1 MLRYYLKEIWYNIK
15 NKFGVFII
23 NLTSIYIA
31 TILLAASVIL
41 YFITYEIEKDVKSK
55 FVINV
60 FLQDSIGL
68 ETINKN
74 LQLLQSDSRIR
85 KIIYVS
91 KEEAIDKFK
100 KETGEDFTNILE
112 DINPLPASFEIFVKD
127 EYINNANISDIKNK
141 ISTLEG
147 VEDIKYESEL
157 VSTTIQKLFSVNM
170 YLFWAAISFILIA
183 FFILYSN
190 AKMLILYK
198 VEELEIL
205 KLLGAKLS
213 TIRRVFIYYYLFIGF
228 IATLFILAT
237 IFLIYYFVQNNI
249 YNINYYVVAHIDK
262 IIAVVLLPIV
272 LSWMISFIVTRSI
285 DLKIRKFE

>member
-1 MLRYYLKEIWYNIK
+1 MFRYYLKEIWYNIK

-55 FVINV
+55 FVINI
-60 FLQDSIGL
+60 FLQDSISL
-68 ETINKN
+68 ESINKN
-74 LQLLQSDSRIR
+74 LKILQSDSRIR
-85 KIIYVS
+85 KVVYIS
-91 KEEAIDKFK
+91 KEEAINKFK
-100 KETGEDFTNILE
+100 NETGEDFTNVLE
-112 DINPLPASFEIFVKD
+112 DINPLPASFEVFIKD
-127 EYINNANISDIKNK
+127 EFINNTIISDIKNK
-141 ISTLEG
+141 ISSLEG

-157 VSTTIQKLFSVNM
+157 VSNTIQKLFSVNI

-198 VEELEIL
+198 FEELEIL

-249 YNINYYVVAHIDK
+249 YNINYYLVAHIDK